1 MKALLFAIALA
12 SGLSA
17 APAAAW
23 APGELYAQAPRG
35 REGGRPER
43 AREGR
48 EMRPDRRPDRD
59 ERRDERRERLS
70 DDERRA
76 LHRDLDKANRELYQR
91 RNYP

>member
-1 MKALLFAIALA
+1 MKALIFAIALA
-12 SGLSA
+12 AGLNA

-23 APGELYAQAPRG
+23 AYPGDRYAQAPKG

-48 EMRPDRRPDRD
+48 EMRPDRRP
-59 ERRDERRERLS
+59 ERDERRERLS

-76 LHRDLDKANRELYQR
+76 LHRDLDKASRELYQR
-91 RNYP
+91 RNNP